1 MWTYDDTLIGKG
13 AGGNDAVII
22 TMPEVE
28 KPKGDGMINTN
39 EFAGLKPGNDACLT
53 MYADQAAPK
62 EITSPLAGGATD
74 VLSEWRITS
83 GWAIRPEAIT
93 IASMQYQ

>member
-1 MWTYDDTLIGKG
+1 
-13 AGGNDAVII
+13 
-22 TMPEVE
+22 MPEVE
-28 KPKGDGMINTN
+28 KPSDGSINTN
-39 EFAGLKPGNDACLT
+39 EFAKLTPGNNACIT

-83 GWAIRPEAIT
+83 GWAIRSEAIT
-93 IASMQYQ
+93 IMSMQYQ